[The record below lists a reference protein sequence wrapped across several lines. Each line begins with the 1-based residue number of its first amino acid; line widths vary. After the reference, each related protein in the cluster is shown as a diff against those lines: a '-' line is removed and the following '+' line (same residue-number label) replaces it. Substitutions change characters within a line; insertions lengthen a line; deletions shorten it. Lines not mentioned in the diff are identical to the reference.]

1 VIDRTL
7 TMRRTTTKTLRD
19 ANIAMINEHA
29 SPLALVGGVDA
40 GGQNIHVA
48 HTARHLANLGY
59 ASFVRTGFA

>member
-1 VIDRTL
+1 VT
-7 TMRRTTTKTLRD
+7 